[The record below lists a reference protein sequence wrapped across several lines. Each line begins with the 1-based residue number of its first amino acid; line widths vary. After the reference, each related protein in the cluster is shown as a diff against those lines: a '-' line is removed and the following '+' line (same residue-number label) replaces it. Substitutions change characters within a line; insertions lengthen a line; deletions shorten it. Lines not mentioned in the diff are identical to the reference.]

1 MEEQE
6 LLKVKIDRN
15 IKLNPKHDTSLVEI
29 CRILPTR
36 WLVKSGK
43 ISQVMH
49 FRSISASLARIS
61 CCQKEWKDRWCR
73 DLFVMKRNI
82 TCVVFKLFIR
92 TLDWHWFAKG
102 GVGSFKL
109 VWNLRNDLENSA
121 SLYSLNQLIH
131 LQPGATWKLHNK
143 SKDPWIQNK
152 SLHQQLRTPPFPF
165 AQNERPC
172 RVEGTTCL
180 DKCSL

>member
-6 LLKVKIDRN
+6 LLKVKIYRN

-36 WLVKSGK
+36 WLVKSCK

-61 CCQKEWKDRWCR
+61 SGQKEWKDRWCR

-82 TCVVFKLFIR
+82 TWVAFKLFIR
-92 TLDWHWFAKG
+92 TLDWHWFAKD
-102 GVGSFKL
+102 GVRGVASSFSVKSSKSRKFSKFIQSQPTNPAAT
-109 VWNLRNDLENSA
+109 WCHMKTPQQIQR
-121 SLYSLNQLIH
+121 SLNQ
-131 LQPGATWKLHNK
+131 KK
-143 SKDPWIQNK
+143 
-152 SLHQQLRTPPFPF
+152 LHQQLGTPPFPS
-165 AQNERPC
+165 AQSERPC

-180 DKCSL
+180 DKSL